1 MNNNHLS
8 ITQIKM
14 YLRCPL
20 QYKFRYVDDL
30 KIPPV
35 SAITLGRSIH
45 SALEIN
51 YSQKIRTKQDLPVKQ
66 VTDLFSDLWESDVK
80 ETVFEKDEKPGKVKD
95 EGVGLITTYHGQIS
109 PTIQP
114 KVVEKDFELSFQNV
128 DYSLKG
134 KLDLVDSQDIII
146 DHKTTKRSM
155 QEENVNTDL
164 QLTCYSL
171 AYRNVLGIQEKGLRF
186 DVMVR
191 NKHPKIQQIPT
202 QRTEEDI
209 GRFLKILAYVSKAI
223 RTGIFYPNEN
233 YFCGICGYRNLCKN
247 W

>member
-1 MNNNHLS
+1 MNNGHIS

-20 QYKFRYVDDL
+20 QYKFRYIDGL

-45 SALEIN
+45 STLEIN
-51 YSQKIRTKQDLPVKQ
+51 YSQKIKTKEDLSAAQ
-66 VTDLFSDLWESDVK
+66 VTDLFSDFWEQDVK
-80 ETVFEKDEKPGKVKD
+80 ETVFEDDEKPGQIKD
-95 EGVGLITTYHGQIS
+95 EGVGLISVYHKEIS

-114 KVVEKDFELSFQNV
+114 KVVEKEFELSFQNV
-128 DYSLKG
+128 DYTLKG

-171 AYRNVLGIQEKGLRF
+171 AYRYVLGQQEKALRF

-191 NKHPKIQQIPT
+191 NKKPKIQQIAT
-202 QRTEEDI
+202 QRTQEDI
-209 GRFLKILAYVSKAI
+209 DRFLKLLAYVSKAI
-223 RTGIFYPNEN
+223 KSCIFYPNEN
-233 YFCGICGYRNLCKN
+233 YFCGVCGYKEMCKR

>member
-20 QYKFRYVDDL
+20 QYKFRYVDGL

-51 YSQKIRTKQDLPVKQ
+51 YSQKIKTKQDLPIHQ

-80 ETVFEKDEKPGKVKD
+80 ETIFEEDEKPGQVKD
-95 EGVGLITTYHGQIS
+95 EGVGLITTYHNQIS

-128 DYSLKG
+128 DYTLKG
-134 KLDLVDSQDIII
+134 KLDLVDNQDIII

-155 QEENVNTDL
+155 PEENINTDL

-171 AYRNVLGIQEKGLRF
+171 AYRHALGLKEKALRF

-191 NKHPKIQQIPT
+191 TKKPKVQQLTT
-202 QRTEEDI
+202 QRTQADLD
-209 GRFLKILAYVSKAI
+209 RFLKILAYVSKAI
-223 RTGIFYPNEN
+223 KTGIFYPNEN
-233 YFCGICGYRNLCKN
+233 YFCGICGYKELCKK

>member
-1 MNNNHLS
+1 MSRHLS
-8 ITQIKM
+8 VTQLKM

-20 QYKFRYVDDL
+20 QYKFRYIDGL

-35 SAITLGRSIH
+35 SALTLGKSIH

-51 YSQKIRTKQDLPVKQ
+51 YSQKIKTKEDLSVNQVK
-66 VTDLFSDLWESDVK
+66 DLFSDLWEADVK
-80 ETVFEKDEKPGKVKD
+80 ETLFEEGEKPGQVKD
-95 EGVGLITTYHGQIS
+95 EGIGLITTYHKQVS

-114 KVVEKDFELSFQNV
+114 KVVEKEFELSFQNV
-128 DYSLKG
+128 DYTLKG
-134 KLDLVDSQDIII
+134 KLDLVDNQDIII

-155 QEENVNTDL
+155 QEENINTDL

-171 AYRNVLGIQEKGLRF
+171 AYRHALGLQEKALRF

-191 NKHPKIQQIPT
+191 TKNPKIQQIST
-202 QRTEEDI
+202 QRTQEDI
-209 GRFLKILAYVSKAI
+209 DRFLKILAYVSTAI
-223 RTGIFYPNEN
+223 QKSIFYPNEN
-233 YFCGICGYRNLCKN
+233 YFCGVCGYRDLCKK

>member
-1 MNNNHLS
+1 MNKHLS
-8 ITQIKM
+8 VTQLKM

-20 QYKFRYVDDL
+20 QYKFRYIDGL

-35 SAITLGRSIH
+35 SALTLGKSIH

-51 YSQKIRTKQDLPVKQ
+51 YSQKIKTKEDLSVNQVK
-66 VTDLFSDLWESDVK
+66 DLFSDLWEADVK
-80 ETVFEKDEKPGKVKD
+80 ETLFEEDERPGQVKD
-95 EGVGLITTYHGQIS
+95 EGIGLITTYHKQVS

-114 KVVEKDFELSFQNV
+114 KVVEKEFELSFKNV
-128 DYSLKG
+128 DYTLKG
-134 KLDLVDSQDIII
+134 KLDLVDNQDIII

-155 QEENVNTDL
+155 QEENINTDL

-171 AYRNVLGIQEKGLRF
+171 AYRHALGLKEKALRF

-191 NKHPKIQQIPT
+191 TKNPKIQQLTT
-202 QRTEEDI
+202 QRTQEDI
-209 GRFLKILAYVSKAI
+209 DRFLKILAYVSTAI
-223 RTGIFYPNEN
+223 QKSIFYPNEN
-233 YFCGICGYRNLCKN
+233 YFCAVCGYREMCKR